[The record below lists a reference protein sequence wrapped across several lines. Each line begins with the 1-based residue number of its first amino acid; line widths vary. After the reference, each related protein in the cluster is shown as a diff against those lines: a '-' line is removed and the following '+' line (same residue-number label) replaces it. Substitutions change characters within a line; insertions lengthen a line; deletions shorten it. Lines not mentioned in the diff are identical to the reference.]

1 MNDYIIRLEKDGE
14 QRATE
19 GLVRDAFWNVYRPG
33 AYEHAVLHVMRD
45 SVDFIDELN
54 LVMEREGELIG
65 QAVFVKSCI
74 KLDGG
79 GELPTL
85 TLGPICIKKELQG
98 RGYGRALLD
107 YAFERAADIG
117 YGAVLFEGN
126 IDFYGKSGCVTAS
139 DYGIR
144 YHGLDDGDDTSF
156 FLCREL
162 KSGYLANAA
171 GEYSAPSIYFVSK
184 EHLEAIDKAFPE
196 KEKKKLPGQLFD

>member
-1 MNDYIIRLEKDGE
+1 MNDYIIRPEKDGE

-19 GLVRDAFWNVYRPG
+19 SLVRDAFWNVYRPG

-74 KLDGG
+74 KLDVG

-144 YHGLDDGDDTSF
+144 YHGLDDGDFIPSF
-156 FLCREL
+156 DITLRKADFLLYFAEFIKMWVYAILHRPTYRPG
-162 KSGYLANAA
+162 KLA
-171 GEYSAPSIYFVSK
+171 
-184 EHLEAIDKAFPE
+184 
-196 KEKKKLPGQLFD
+196 